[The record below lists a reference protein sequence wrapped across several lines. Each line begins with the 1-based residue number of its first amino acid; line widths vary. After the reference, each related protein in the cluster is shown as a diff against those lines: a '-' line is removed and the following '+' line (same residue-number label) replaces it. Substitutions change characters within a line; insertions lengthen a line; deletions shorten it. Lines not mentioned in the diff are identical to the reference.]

1 VITGIGL
8 ITPAGRG
15 LSATF
20 DGQCDGRSG
29 LTRPPGEHAVAGCM
43 EFAGIAPDVQ
53 AGDVLPPPVDPCID
67 RYVVLGIAAADD
79 ALADAGLVIG
89 ENVDAARVGTVVSS
103 GGGGLKTYEDHAFA
117 RRDRGRTAVSP
128 YLAPGMLPNMAA
140 ARIAIKYGLRG
151 YSAAVATACAAG
163 AQSVAE
169 GLRLIWDGEAD
180 VVVCGGA
187 DAPLH
192 PTIATAFDNA
202 NAMAHGWADA
212 AASSRPFDAG
222 RNGFV
227 LSEGAAIVVLERAE
241 HADTRGAAGYADV
254 LGWGAT
260 TDAYHL
266 TAPRPNGAGAAECMR
281 RALRSA
287 GLEPSDIGYVNAHG
301 TSTKLGDAA
310 EARAI
315 RTVFGKEGS
324 PPVSAT
330 KSITGHTLGAAGA
343 VEAAVT
349 AVAIAR
355 GILPPTLNLEEVDR
369 SCELDHVRGKPRF
382 GPVAAA
388 VSNSFGF
395 GGHNVSLVL
404 GQASTRATRFAEV

>member
-1 VITGIGL
+1 
-8 ITPAGRG
+8 
-15 LSATF
+15 
-20 DGQCDGRSG
+20 
-29 LTRPPGEHAVAGCM
+29 
-43 EFAGIAPDVQ
+43 
-53 AGDVLPPPVDPCID
+53 
-67 RYVVLGIAAADD
+67 
-79 ALADAGLVIG
+79 
-89 ENVDAARVGTVVSS
+89 
-103 GGGGLKTYEDHAFA
+103 
-117 RRDRGRTAVSP
+117 
-128 YLAPGMLPNMAA
+128 
-140 ARIAIKYGLRG
+140 
-151 YSAAVATACAAG
+151 
-163 AQSVAE
+163 
-169 GLRLIWDGEAD
+169 
-180 VVVCGGA
+180 
-187 DAPLH
+187 
-192 PTIATAFDNA
+192 
-202 NAMAHGWADA
+202 
-212 AASSRPFDAG
+212 
-222 RNGFV
+222 
-227 LSEGAAIVVLERAE
+227 
-241 HADTRGAAGYADV
+241 